1 MELRGKMSE
10 RSESLNFRPVQVQ
23 DLELLLAWR
32 SNPDIYDHFKNQET
46 ALAWSDHVSWFATRD
61 ESRHDYIIEYKGRR
75 VGSVYIDEQKHI
87 GVYIGETSL
96 QERGIGSQAI
106 EWITNQFD
114 NPLWAEIKRENKAS
128 EKAFKKCGFKQVAEQ
143 NGWTKYKLE

>member
-1 MELRGKMSE
+1 MSE
-10 RSESLNFRPVQVQ
+10 KSESLNFRPVLVQ

-61 ESRHDYIIEYKGRR
+61 ESRHDYIIEHKGRR
-75 VGSVYIDEQKHI
+75 VGSVYIDQKKYI

-96 QERGIGSQAI
+96 QEKGIGSKAI
-106 EWITNQFD
+106 EWITNKF
-114 NPLWAEIKRENKAS
+114 NKPLWAEIKAENKAS
-128 EKAFKKCGFKQVAEQ
+128 KKAFKKCGFEEVAEQ
-143 NGWTKYKLE
+143 NSWTKYKLE